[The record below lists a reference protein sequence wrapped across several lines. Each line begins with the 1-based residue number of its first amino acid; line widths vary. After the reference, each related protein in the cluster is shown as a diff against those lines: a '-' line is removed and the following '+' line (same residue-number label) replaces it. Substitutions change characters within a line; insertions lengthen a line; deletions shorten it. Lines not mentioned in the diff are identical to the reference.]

1 MCASLAMLFPI
12 STPPNAIASAT
23 GLVETKHMIKVGI
36 IVGVV
41 GLVLGYLLLTS
52 IFPFQTA

>member
-1 MCASLAMLFPI
+1 MLFPI